1 MNAGW
6 LDTLPMVKR
15 VDELLE
21 LMRVGPTAA
30 DLHKTHELMAW
41 LTAAIAAL
49 AIVVFFAWIKK

>member
-1 MNAGW
+1 
-6 LDTLPMVKR
+6 MVKR